1 MSSGKFN
8 KIVFQFERKNMM
20 KIPENIQYV
29 PHMANQYNSYRIP
42 FQKQHLHHHQIALCS
57 KYADANNGLR
67 IRDARTKTEI

>member
-42 FQKQHLHHHQIALCS
+42 FQKHHTPS
-57 KYADANNGLR
+57 SNR
-67 IRDARTKTEI
+67 IVLEIC